1 MSNTLQIRTSPYTM
15 TPFNRKWAIGY
26 NGINVVNDNL
36 NNKTFLDNLNYLFTE
51 PAQFFVSLKA
61 YPFDIKEYYNNSLTL
76 QKVKMGKAQMKVG
89 DQDVSAPALYGYSQY
104 KYLGKFKIERKFNN
118 YLDFSPYTK
127 IEMYLP
133 FAGIITLDTNVVTN
147 KEIRILLAVDF
158 DTGKANYYLV
168 RHEDSQG
175 EYDGDIIQTVECQMG
190 IDIPLGSYNANEQMK
205 NVLMTGISFIGGAVT
220 TMATGNP
227 MPLVSSSINAVSG
240 TFKAL
245 QERVTKGGVS
255 SGSNNLMTPYHPYLI
270 ITRPTYGSNGP
281 DDYVTYK
288 GRPLFKNCK
297 LGELTGFTVC
307 NDFHLENF
315 GSATDSE
322 INSIDALLKEGI
334 II

>member
-15 TPFNRKWAIGY
+15 TSFNRKWAIGF

-36 NNKTFLDNLNYLFTE
+36 SNKTFLNNLNYLFTE
-51 PAQFFVSLKA
+51 PSQFFISLKA
-61 YPFDIKEYYNNSLTL
+61 YPFDIKEYYNNSLTMK
-76 QKVKMGKAQMKVG
+76 KVKMGKAQMKLG
-89 DQDVSAPALYGYSQY
+89 DQDVSAPALYGYPQY

-118 YLDFSPYTK
+118 YIDFSPYTK

-297 LGELTGFTVC
+297 LGDLKGFTVC

>member
-89 DQDVSAPALYGYSQY
+89 DQDVSAPALYGYPQY
-104 KYLGKFKIERKFNN
+104 KYLGKFKIERKFKN

-133 FAGIITLDTNVVTN
+133 FAGIITLDTNVVTD

-168 RHEDSQG
+168 RHEDNQG

-297 LGELTGFTVC
+297 LGDLTGFTVC

>member
-89 DQDVSAPALYGYSQY
+89 DQDVSAPALYGYPQY
-104 KYLGKFKIERKFNN
+104 KYLGKFKIPRKFNN

-133 FAGIITLDTNVVTN
+133 FAGIITLDTNVVTD

-168 RHEDSQG
+168 RHEDNQG

-205 NVLMTGISFIGGAVT
+205 NVLMTGITFIGGAVT

-270 ITRPTYGSNGP
+270 ITRPTYGASGP

-288 GRPLFKNCK
+288 GRPLFKNCR
-297 LGELTGFTVC
+297 LGNLKGFTVC

-315 GSATDSE
+315 GSATESE
-322 INSIDALLKEGI
+322 ISSIDALLKEGI

>member
-89 DQDVSAPALYGYSQY
+89 DQDVSAPALYGYPQY
-104 KYLGKFKIERKFNN
+104 KYLGNFKIPRKFNN

-133 FAGIITLDTNVVTN
+133 FAGIITLDTNVVTD

-190 IDIPLGSYNANEQMK
+190 MDIPLGSYNANEQMK

-270 ITRPTYGSNGP
+270 ITRPTYGANGP

-297 LGELTGFTVC
+297 LGDLTGFTVC

-315 GSATDSE
+315 GSATESE

>member
-89 DQDVSAPALYGYSQY
+89 DQDVSAPALYGYPQY
-104 KYLGKFKIERKFNN
+104 KYLGKFKIERKFKN

-133 FAGIITLDTNVVTN
+133 FAGIITLDTNVVTD

-168 RHEDSQG
+168 RHEDNQG

-297 LGELTGFTVC
+297 LGDLKGFTVC

-315 GSATDSE
+315 GSATENE

>member
-15 TPFNRKWAIGY
+15 TSFNRKWAIGY

-89 DQDVSAPALYGYSQY
+89 DQDVSAPGLYGYPQY

-270 ITRPTYGSNGP
+270 ITRPTYGTSGP

-297 LGELTGFTVC
+297 LGDLKGFTVC

-315 GSATDSE
+315 GSATENE

>member
-26 NGINVVNDNL
+26 NGINVVNDIL

-89 DQDVSAPALYGYSQY
+89 DQDVSAPALYGYPQY
-104 KYLGKFKIERKFNN
+104 KYLGNFKIPRKFNN

-133 FAGIITLDTNVVTN
+133 FAGIITLDTNVVTD

-168 RHEDSQG
+168 RHEDNQG
-175 EYDGDIIQTVECQMG
+175 EYDGDIIQTFECQMG

-281 DDYVTYK
+281 EDYVTYK
-288 GRPLFKNCK
+288 GRPLFKNCR
-297 LGELTGFTVC
+297 LGNLKGFTVC

-315 GSATDSE
+315 GSATESE
-322 INSIDALLKEGI
+322 ISSIDALLKEGI

>member
-15 TPFNRKWAIGY
+15 TSFNRKWAIGY

-51 PAQFFVSLKA
+51 PTQFFISLKA
-61 YPFDIKEYYNNSLTL
+61 YPFDINEYYNNSLTL

-89 DQDVSAPALYGYSQY
+89 DQDVSAPGLYGYPQY

-288 GRPLFKNCK
+288 GRPLFKNCR
-297 LGELTGFTVC
+297 LGDLKGFTVC

-322 INSIDALLKEGI
+322 ISSIDALLKEGI

>member
-15 TPFNRKWAIGY
+15 TSFNRKWAIGF

-36 NNKTFLDNLNYLFTE
+36 SNKTFLNNLNYLFTE
-51 PAQFFVSLKA
+51 PSQFFISLKA
-61 YPFDIKEYYNNSLTL
+61 YPFDIKEYYNNSLTM
-76 QKVKMGKAQMKVG
+76 QKVKMGKAQMKLG
-89 DQDVSAPALYGYSQY
+89 DQDVSAPALYGYPQY
-104 KYLGKFKIERKFNN
+104 KYLGNFKIPRKFNN

-133 FAGIITLDTNVVTN
+133 FAGIITLDTNVVTD

-190 IDIPLGSYNANEQMK
+190 MDIPLGSYNTNEQMK

-220 TMATGNP
+220 SIATGNP

-245 QERVTKGGVS
+245 QERVTKGGNS
-255 SGSNNLMTPYHPYLI
+255 SGTNNIMTPYHPYLI

-297 LGELTGFTVC
+297 LGDLKGFTVC

-315 GSATDSE
+315 GSATESE
-322 INSIDALLKEGI
+322 ISSIDALLKEGI

>member
-15 TPFNRKWAIGY
+15 TSFNRKWAIGY

-51 PAQFFVSLKA
+51 PSQFFVSLKA

-89 DQDVSAPALYGYSQY
+89 DQDVSAPGLYGYPQY

-133 FAGIITLDTNVVTN
+133 FAGIITLDTNVVTD

-168 RHEDSQG
+168 RHEDNQG

-205 NVLMTGISFIGGAVT
+205 NLLLTGVSFIGGAVSSI
-220 TMATGNP
+220 ATGNVTS
-227 MPLVSSSINAVSG
+227 LVTSSLNAVSG

-297 LGELTGFTVC
+297 LGDLKGFTVC

-315 GSATDSE
+315 GSATESE
-322 INSIDALLKEGI
+322 ISSIDALLKEGI

>member
-15 TPFNRKWAIGY
+15 TSFNRKWAIGY

-36 NNKTFLDNLNYLFTE
+36 SNKTFLDNLNYLFTE
-51 PAQFFVSLKA
+51 PSQFFISLKA

-89 DQDVSAPALYGYSQY
+89 DQDVSAPALYGYPQY
-104 KYLGKFKIERKFNN
+104 KYLGKFKISRKFNN

-133 FAGIITLDTNVVTN
+133 FAGIITLDTNVVTD

-205 NVLMTGISFIGGAVT
+205 NVLLTGVSFIGGAVT
-220 TMATGNP
+220 SIATGNP

-255 SGSNNLMTPYHPYLI
+255 SGTNNIMTPYHPYLI
-270 ITRPTYGSNGP
+270 ITRPTYGGNGP

-297 LGELTGFTVC
+297 LGDLKGFTVC

-322 INSIDALLKEGI
+322 ISSIDALLKEGI

>member
-15 TPFNRKWAIGY
+15 TSFNRKWAIGF

-36 NNKTFLDNLNYLFTE
+36 SNKTFLNNLNYLFTE
-51 PAQFFVSLKA
+51 PSQFFISLKA
-61 YPFDIKEYYNNSLTL
+61 YPFDIKEYYNNSLTM
-76 QKVKMGKAQMKVG
+76 QKVKMGKAQMKLG
-89 DQDVSAPALYGYSQY
+89 DQDVSAPALYGYPQY

-118 YLDFSPYTK
+118 YIDFSPYTK

-297 LGELTGFTVC
+297 LGDLKGFTVC

>member
-89 DQDVSAPALYGYSQY
+89 DQDVSAPALYGYPQY
-104 KYLGKFKIERKFNN
+104 KYLGNFKIPRKFNN

-133 FAGIITLDTNVVTN
+133 FAGIITLDTNVVTD

-168 RHEDSQG
+168 RHEDNQG

-240 TFKAL
+240 TFKSL

-281 DDYVTYK
+281 EDYVTYK
-288 GRPLFKNCK
+288 GRPLFKNCR
-297 LGELTGFTVC
+297 LGNLKGFTVC

-315 GSATDSE
+315 GSATESE
-322 INSIDALLKEGI
+322 ISSIDALLKEGI

>member
-15 TPFNRKWAIGY
+15 TSFNRKWAIGFS
-26 NGINVVNDNL
+26 GINVVNDNL
-36 NNKTFLDNLNYLFTE
+36 SNKTFLDNLDYLFTE
-51 PAQFFVSLKA
+51 PSQFFISLKA
-61 YPFDIKEYYNNSLTL
+61 YPFDIKEYYNNSLIME
-76 QKVKMGKAQMKVG
+76 KVKMGKAQMKVG
-89 DQDVSAPALYGYSQY
+89 DQDVSAPGLYGYPQY

-133 FAGIITLDTNVVTN
+133 FAGIITLDTNVVTD
-147 KEIRILLAVDF
+147 KELRILLAVDF

-168 RHEDSQG
+168 RHEDNQG
-175 EYDGDIIQTVECQMG
+175 EYDGDIIQTIECQMG

-205 NVLMTGISFIGGAVT
+205 NLLLTGVSFIGGAVT
-220 TMATGNP
+220 SIATGNATS
-227 MPLVSSSINAVSG
+227 LATTSLNAVSG
-240 TFKAL
+240 SIKAL

-255 SGSNNLMTPYHPYLI
+255 SGTNNIMTPYHPYLI

-288 GRPLFKNCK
+288 GRPLFKNCR
-297 LGELTGFTVC
+297 LGDLTGFTVC

-315 GSATDSE
+315 GTATDSE
-322 INSIDALLKEGI
+322 INSIASLLKEGI

>member
-89 DQDVSAPALYGYSQY
+89 DQDVSAPALYGYPQY

-133 FAGIITLDTNVVTN
+133 FAGIITLDTNVVTD

-190 IDIPLGSYNANEQMK
+190 IDIPLGSYNANEQVRFG
-205 NVLMTGISFIGGAVT
+205 VLPFGI
-220 TMATGNP
+220 
-227 MPLVSSSINAVSG
+227 
-240 TFKAL
+240 
-245 QERVTKGGVS
+245 
-255 SGSNNLMTPYHPYLI
+255 
-270 ITRPTYGSNGP
+270 
-281 DDYVTYK
+281 
-288 GRPLFKNCK
+288 
-297 LGELTGFTVC
+297 VC
-307 NDFHLENF
+307 P
-315 GSATDSE
+315 
-322 INSIDALLKEGI
+322 LLKWFFLFYFNFLLFLNI
-334 II
+334 TLLSYL

>member
-1 MSNTLQIRTSPYTM
+1 MSNTLDIKTSPIVM
-15 TPFNRKWAIGY
+15 TPFNRKWAITRE
-26 NGINVVNDNL
+26 GITYVNDNL

-51 PAQFFVSLKA
+51 PSQFFVSLRA
-61 YPFDIKEYYNNSLTL
+61 YPFDVTDYYNQVLTPQL
-76 QKVKMGKAQMKVG
+76 VKMGKAQMKVG
-89 DQDVSAPALYGYSQY
+89 DQNLGAPALIEYAQY
-104 KYLGKFKIERKFNN
+104 KYLGKFKVPRKFNN

-133 FAGIITLDTNVVTN
+133 FAGIITLDTNVVTD

-168 RHEDSQG
+168 RHEDNQG

-190 IDIPLGSYNANEQMK
+190 MDIPLGSYNTNEQMK

-255 SGSNNLMTPYHPYLI
+255 SGTNNIMTPYHPYLI
-270 ITRPTYGSNGP
+270 ITRPTYGANGP

-322 INSIDALLKEGI
+322 ISSIDALLKEGI

>member
-89 DQDVSAPALYGYSQY
+89 DQDVSAPALYGYPQY
-104 KYLGKFKIERKFNN
+104 KYLGNFKIPRKFNN

-133 FAGIITLDTNVVTN
+133 FAGIITLDTNVVTD

-270 ITRPTYGSNGP
+270 ITRPTYGANGP

-315 GSATDSE
+315 GSATENE
-322 INSIDALLKEGI
+322 INSIDSLLKEGI

>member
-89 DQDVSAPALYGYSQY
+89 DQDVSAPALYGYPQY
-104 KYLGKFKIERKFNN
+104 KFLGKFKIERKFNN

-133 FAGIITLDTNVVTN
+133 FAGIITLDTNVVTD

-168 RHEDSQG
+168 RHEDNQG

-270 ITRPTYGSNGP
+270 ITRPTYGASGP

>member
-15 TPFNRKWAIGY
+15 TSFNRKWAIGY
-26 NGINVVNDNL
+26 NGVNVVNDNL

-89 DQDVSAPALYGYSQY
+89 DQDVSAPGLYGYPQY

-133 FAGIITLDTNVVTN
+133 FAGIITLDTNVVTD

-205 NVLMTGISFIGGAVT
+205 NVLMTGMSSIGGAVT

-281 DDYVTYK
+281 DDYVSYK

-297 LGELTGFTVC
+297 LGNLTGFTVC

>member
-89 DQDVSAPALYGYSQY
+89 DQDVSAPALYGYPQY
-104 KYLGKFKIERKFNN
+104 KYLGNFKIPRKFNN

-255 SGSNNLMTPYHPYLI
+255 SGSNN
-270 ITRPTYGSNGP
+270 
-281 DDYVTYK
+281 
-288 GRPLFKNCK
+288 
-297 LGELTGFTVC
+297 
-307 NDFHLENF
+307 
-315 GSATDSE
+315 
-322 INSIDALLKEGI
+322 
-334 II
+334 

>member
-89 DQDVSAPALYGYSQY
+89 DQDVSAPALYGYPQY
-104 KYLGKFKIERKFNN
+104 KYLGNFKISRKFNN

-133 FAGIITLDTNVVTN
+133 FAGIITLDTNVVTD

-297 LGELTGFTVC
+297 LSNLTGFTVC

-315 GSATDSE
+315 GSATESE

>member
-1 MSNTLQIRTSPYTM
+1 
-15 TPFNRKWAIGY
+15 
-26 NGINVVNDNL
+26 
-36 NNKTFLDNLNYLFTE
+36 
-51 PAQFFVSLKA
+51 
-61 YPFDIKEYYNNSLTL
+61 
-76 QKVKMGKAQMKVG
+76 
-89 DQDVSAPALYGYSQY
+89 
-104 KYLGKFKIERKFNN
+104 
-118 YLDFSPYTK
+118 
-127 IEMYLP
+127 
-133 FAGIITLDTNVVTN
+133 
-147 KEIRILLAVDF
+147 
-158 DTGKANYYLV
+158 
-168 RHEDSQG
+168 
-175 EYDGDIIQTVECQMG
+175 MG

-227 MPLVSSSINAVSG
+227 MPLVSSSLNAVSG

-297 LGELTGFTVC
+297 LGDLKGFTVC

-315 GSATDSE
+315 GSATESE

>member
-15 TPFNRKWAIGY
+15 TSFNRKWAIGY

-51 PAQFFVSLKA
+51 PSQFFVSLKA

-89 DQDVSAPALYGYSQY
+89 DQDVSAPGLYGYPQY
-104 KYLGKFKIERKFNN
+104 KYLGKFKVERKFNN

-133 FAGIITLDTNVVTN
+133 FTGIITLDTNVVTD

-168 RHEDSQG
+168 RHENEQG
-175 EYDGDIIQTVECQMG
+175 ENDGDIIQTVECQMG
-190 IDIPLGSYNANEQMK
+190 IDIPLGAYNANEQMK
-205 NVLMTGISFIGGAVT
+205 NLLLTGVSFIGGAVSSI
-220 TMATGNP
+220 ATGN
-227 MPLVSSSINAVSG
+227 MTSLVTTSLNAVSG

-297 LGELTGFTVC
+297 LGDLKGFTVC

-315 GSATDSE
+315 GSATESE

>member
-15 TPFNRKWAIGY
+15 TSFNRKWAISF

-51 PAQFFVSLKA
+51 PAQFFISLKA
-61 YPFDIKEYYNNSLTL
+61 YPFDITEYYNNSLTL

-89 DQDVSAPALYGYSQY
+89 DQDVSAPALYGYPQY
-104 KYLGKFKIERKFNN
+104 KYLGKFKIQRKFNN

-133 FAGIITLDTNVVTN
+133 FAGIITLDTNVVTD
-147 KEIRILLAVDF
+147 KEIRILLAIDF

-168 RHEDSQG
+168 RHEDNQG

-288 GRPLFKNCK
+288 GRPLFKNCR
-297 LGELTGFTVC
+297 LGDLKGFTVC

-315 GSATDSE
+315 GSATESE
-322 INSIDALLKEGI
+322 ISSIDALLKEGI

>member
-15 TPFNRKWAIGY
+15 TSFNRKWAISF

-51 PAQFFVSLKA
+51 PSQFFISLKA

-89 DQDVSAPALYGYSQY
+89 DQDVSAPALYGYPQY
-104 KYLGKFKIERKFNN
+104 KYLGKFKITRKFNN

-133 FAGIITLDTNVVTN
+133 FAGIITLDTNVVTD

-205 NVLMTGISFIGGAVT
+205 NVLLTGVSFIGGAVSSI
-220 TMATGNP
+220 ATGNVTS
-227 MPLVSSSINAVSG
+227 LATTSLNAISG

-281 DDYVTYK
+281 DDYVAYK
-288 GRPLFKNCK
+288 GRPLFKNCR
-297 LGELTGFTVC
+297 LGDLKGFTVC

-315 GSATDSE
+315 GSATESE

>member
-15 TPFNRKWAIGY
+15 TSFNRKWAIGY

-51 PAQFFVSLKA
+51 PSQFFVSLKA

-89 DQDVSAPALYGYSQY
+89 DQDVSAPGLYGYPQY

-133 FAGIITLDTNVVTN
+133 FAGIITLDTNVVTD

-175 EYDGDIIQTVECQMG
+175 ENDGDIIQTVECQMG

-205 NVLMTGISFIGGAVT
+205 NVLLTGVSFIGGAVSSI
-220 TMATGNP
+220 ATGNVTS
-227 MPLVSSSINAVSG
+227 LATTSLNAISG

-288 GRPLFKNCK
+288 GRPLFKNCR
-297 LGELTGFTVC
+297 LGDLKGFTVC

-315 GSATDSE
+315 GSATENE
-322 INSIDALLKEGI
+322 ISSIDALLKEGI

>member
-89 DQDVSAPALYGYSQY
+89 DQDVSAPALYGYPQY
-104 KYLGKFKIERKFNN
+104 KYLGKFKVERKFNN

-270 ITRPTYGSNGP
+270 ITRPTYGSSGP

-297 LGELTGFTVC
+297 LGDLKGFTVC

-315 GSATDSE
+315 GSATENE

>member
-89 DQDVSAPALYGYSQY
+89 DQDVSAPALYGYPQY

-133 FAGIITLDTNVVTN
+133 FAGIITLDTNVVTD

-168 RHEDSQG
+168 RHEYNQG

-270 ITRPTYGSNGP
+270 ITRPTYGASGP

-315 GSATDSE
+315 GSATESE

>member
-15 TPFNRKWAIGY
+15 TSFNRKWAIGY

-51 PAQFFVSLKA
+51 PSQFFVSLKA

-89 DQDVSAPALYGYSQY
+89 DQDVSAPGLYGYPQY
-104 KYLGKFKIERKFNN
+104 KYLGKFKVERKFNN

-133 FAGIITLDTNVVTN
+133 FAGIITLDTNVVTD

-175 EYDGDIIQTVECQMG
+175 EYDGDIIQTIECQMG

-205 NVLMTGISFIGGAVT
+205 NVLMTGVSFIGGAVSSI
-220 TMATGNP
+220 ATGNVTS
-227 MPLVSSSINAVSG
+227 LATTSLNAISG

-297 LGELTGFTVC
+297 LGDLKGFTVC

-315 GSATDSE
+315 GNATESE
-322 INSIDALLKEGI
+322 ISSIDALLKEGI